1 MADAATSPSGSVTA
15 DPAELAPPLTAA
27 TRLRL
32 RELRIVPEGDDF
44 LVGDPARGEFVAVP
58 EVAVTVISLLRDG
71 YTLGET
77 AARVQ
82 EQTGEQVDVAD
93 FAATLV
99 ELGFVAA
106 TDGVPVDATGP
117 ELADGGRLGAA
128 AARVARPLYSAP
140 AFAVYGLLFAGCV
153 LALTAVPALRP
164 RVTQLFFLPNPVL
177 SVALLTA
184 VGMPLAMTHELA
196 HWLGARVNGA
206 GARITVSRRYY
217 MMVLQT
223 DLSALWGV
231 PRRQRFGPLLAGIAW
246 DTVRLAALIAL
257 RAAALARWWNPGA
270 LGGRLIAALIVTHVL
285 AISWQFFVFLRT
297 DVYAVLAVGLGCLNL
312 TRISRLADGAQ
323 VPRADP
329 GGIGRAGRRGTAR
342 PGRGPVVR
350 LGPGRGPGPGGVLLR
365 PVLRAAGRVD
375 RPVGRH
381 RPATELAGSV
391 RLLGSAGVRLR
402 RARPRRHGGPHLRPR
417 SPRPPASSR
426 KGGHPM
432 KKIKVKK
439 VEKILATAT
448 AIEY

>member
-106 TDGVPVDATGP
+106 TDGVPVDAAGP

-257 RAAALARWWNPGA
+257 RAAALAGWWNPGA

-312 TRISRLADGAQ
+312 TRISRLRMA
-323 VPRADP
+323 
-329 GGIGRAGRRGTAR
+329 RRY
-342 PGRGPVVR
+342 RGLTPAESAE
-350 LGPGRGPGPGGVLLR
+350 LA
-365 PVLRAAGRVD
+365 AAGPRDLAAARWYGWVQAAGLVLVAFYFA
-375 RPVGRH
+375 RFFVPLVVSIVRWVGTGLQRNSPGQFAFWEVLVSGCVALVPAATAALTYVRDH
-381 RPATELAGSV
+381 RG
-391 RLLGSAGVRLR
+391 
-402 RARPRRHGGPHLRPR
+402 
-417 SPRPPASSR
+417 RPPVAGKEVIR
-426 KGGHPM
+426 
-432 KKIKVKK
+432 
-439 VEKILATAT
+439 
-448 AIEY
+448 